1 MPWRIPD
8 VNLIRYYRTI
18 LEQYDN
24 YDQKRFYKEI
34 NKKKAKHLQG
44 YAKQQNTKKN

>member
-34 NKKKAKHLQG
+34 NKKKRSTYKVMRNS
-44 YAKQQNTKKN
+44 KTKKN